1 MPDATTNGT
10 GTAAPDLLAS
20 TGLNDPNSPWN
31 LNGLLQTG
39 LTAGLSAGQ
48 DALDAAIGAQTP
60 LTAPTSGNGTPANPP
75 AVGSAFSTVKSKWPI
90 YLGVGA
96 ALALLAWILFKE

>member
-1 MPDATTNGT
+1 MADTNSAT
-10 GTAAPDLLAS
+10 GTTPDLLAS

-39 LTAGLSAGQ
+39 LQYGLNAGQ

-60 LTAPTSGNGTPANPP
+60 LTATATAGNGTPANPP
-75 AVGSAFSTVKSKWPI
+75 TVGNAIIGPGKSKWPI

-96 ALALLAWILFKE
+96 ALALLAWILFKK

>member
-1 MPDATTNGT
+1 MADNSTAT
-10 GTAAPDLLAS
+10 GTSPDLLAS

-39 LTAGLSAGQ
+39 LQYGLNAGQ

-60 LTAPTSGNGTPANPP
+60 LSAPTAGNGTPNNAP
-75 AVGSAFSTVKSKWPI
+75 APAAASAPAKSKWPL
-90 YLGVGA
+90 YLGIGA
-96 ALALLAWILFKE
+96 ALALLAWIIFE